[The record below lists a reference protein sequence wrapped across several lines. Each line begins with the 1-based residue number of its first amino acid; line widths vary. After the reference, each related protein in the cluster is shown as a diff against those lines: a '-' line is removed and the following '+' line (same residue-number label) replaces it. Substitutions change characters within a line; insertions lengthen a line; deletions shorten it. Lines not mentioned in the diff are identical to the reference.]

1 MSPVRIMQDRI
12 SGHQDAADVQ
22 DRTRTEMIALLP
34 RLRRFALGLA
44 GAADQA
50 DDLVQTTVEKTLRNA
65 SRITP
70 DMRLDAWMFRILRN
84 SWIDGVRARR
94 DTVEFDAEAAE
105 TLAGE
110 DGRATT
116 EARLELQAV
125 RRAMAQLPEEQRAV
139 LMLVCVEGMRYREAA
154 EVLAIPEGTVMS
166 RLSRARLALAAQMQ
180 IQSQPPVQGR
190 MPK

>member
-84 SWIDGVRARR
+84 SWIDGLRARR

-154 EVLAIPEGTVMS
+154 ELLAIPEGTVMS

-180 IQSQPPVQGR
+180 IQSQPPMQGR

>member
-1 MSPVRIMQDRI
+1 MQDRT

-166 RLSRARLALAAQMQ
+166 RLSRARLALVAQMQ